1 MRRKRY
7 TLEKHHSMQK
17 VTFEQEIH
25 TFHIDFLGHVN
36 NGVYVQWMEIGRTK
50 LLEAA
55 GMVMTEILKQSFAP
69 LLVQTT
75 ITYKVPLYLGD
86 RAHIEVWLS
95 ELRNTTGVIQ
105 FRFYNNAGALVA
117 EASQKGVFI
126 DTKTLKPKRL
136 RPEERALFLPFTDL
150 HAPQSD

>member
-1 MRRKRY
+1 
-7 TLEKHHSMQK
+7 MQK
-17 VTFEQEIH
+17 VTFEQEIQ

-36 NGVYVQWMEIGRTK
+36 NGVYIQWMEIGRTK

-55 GMVMTEILKQSFAP
+55 GLVMSEILKQSFAP

-95 ELRNTTGVIQ
+95 ELRNATGIMQ
-105 FRFYNNAGALVA
+105 FRFYNTQRVLVA
-117 EASQKGVFI
+117 QGSQKGLFI
-126 DTKTLKPKRL
+126 DTKTMQPKRL
-136 RPEERALFLPFTDL
+136 RAEERALFLPFLEETQ
-150 HAPQSD
+150 A

>member
-1 MRRKRY
+1 MR
-7 TLEKHHSMQK
+7 K
-17 VTFEQEIH
+17 VSFDQEIH

-55 GMVMTEILKQSFAP
+55 GLATHEILKQSFAP

-86 RAHIEVWLS
+86 QVHVEVWLS
-95 ELRNTTGVIQ
+95 ELRNTTGIIQ
-105 FRFYNNAGALVA
+105 FRFYNGSQVLVA
-117 EASQKGVFI
+117 EGYQRGLFV
-126 DTKTLKPKRL
+126 DTKTMLPRRL
-136 RPEERALFLPFTDL
+136 LPEERALFLPYLNVDGEI
-150 HAPQSD
+150 QS